1 MCGEQWRHY
10 GSRSGNGGSPP
21 RVRGTARSHQA
32 KGPTTRITP
41 ACAGNSIIPTR
52 SSPASKDH
60 PRVCGEQSNGGTNGS
75 SQGGSPPRVRG
86 TGPGRKTS
94 FAPCRITPACAGNS
108 FGRGRQKGG
117 AADHPRVCGEQI
129 FPPWACLRPLGSP
142 PRVRGTDGPK
152 LGHVFTAGI
161 TPACAG
167 NSHPPILWK
176 LEWLELPRV
185 CGAQ

>member
-41 ACAGNSIIPTR
+41 ACAGNSIIPQQSP
-52 SSPASKDH
+52 SSSKDH

-94 FAPCRITPACAGNS
+94 FAPCRITPACAGNRWPKI
-108 FGRGRQKGG
+108 GTRLHRW
-117 AADHPRVCGEQI
+117 DHPRVCGEQ
-129 FPPWACLRPLGSP
+129 PSAHPVEVRVAGSP
-142 PRVRGTDGPK
+142 PRVRGTVLIPPSSDPRPR
-152 LGHVFTAGI
+152 I

-167 NSHPPILWK
+167 NSLLTPDRS
-176 LEWLELPRV
+176 RV
-185 CGAQ
+185 